1 MKGTAV
7 NTRVRTR
14 ASEKATASAEISKAG
29 IYTVG
34 IASALIGIWGLACFV
49 GGMVASGGPLSFVG
63 NWFKAVA
70 GL

>member
-14 ASEKATASAEISKAG
+14 AGEKATASAEISKAG

-34 IASALIGIWGLACFV
+34 IASGLIGIWGLACIV
-49 GGMVASGGPLSFVG
+49 GGMIASGGPLSFVG

>member
-1 MKGTAV
+1 MKNTAV
-7 NTRVRTR
+7 NTRTQVRATDNVS
-14 ASEKATASAEISKAG
+14 ATSEVSKAG

-34 IASALIGIWGLACFV
+34 IISAMIGLWGLACFV
-49 GGMVASGGPLSFVG
+49 GGMVASGGPLAFVG

>member
-7 NTRVRTR
+7 NTRVKVRTG
-14 ASEKATASAEISKAG
+14 EKATATTEISRAG

-34 IASALIGIWGLACFV
+34 IASALIGVWGLACFV
-49 GGMVASGGPLSFVG
+49 GGMIASGGPLSFVG

>member
-1 MKGTAV
+1 MKGTTV

-14 ASEKATASAEISKAG
+14 ASEQATASTEISKAG

-34 IASALIGIWGLACFV
+34 IVSALIGIWGLAAFV
-49 GGMVASGGPLSFVG
+49 GGMIASGGPLSFVG